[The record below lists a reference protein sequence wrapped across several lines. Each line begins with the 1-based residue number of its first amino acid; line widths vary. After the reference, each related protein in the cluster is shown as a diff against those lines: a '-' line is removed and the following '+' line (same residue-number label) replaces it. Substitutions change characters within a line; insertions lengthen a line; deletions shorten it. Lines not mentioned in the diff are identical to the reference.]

1 MKHHDINSVPAEQLP
16 SFPAP
21 NAPDQ
26 EEFASIAAGLRAQ
39 RERFQKLN
47 EFCDRAIAEI
57 RASLEPSHDEVNQAA
72 AEPKKPVS
80 RRRFVPRPKSAR
92 AA

>member
-1 MKHHDINSVPAEQLP
+1 MKHQDITSVPAEQLW
-16 SFPAP
+16 SIPATT
-21 NAPDQ
+21 ASDQ
-26 EEFASIAAGLRAQ
+26 EEFATIAAGLRAQ

-57 RASLEPSHDEVNQAA
+57 RASLEPDQNERHQAA
-72 AEPKKPVS
+72 VEPKQPVS
-80 RRRFVPRPKSAR
+80 RRRFIPRPKSAR

>member
-1 MKHHDINSVPAEQLP
+1 MKHHDINSVPAEQLC

-21 NAPDQ
+21 TAPDQ
-26 EEFASIAAGLRAQ
+26 EEFATIAAGLRAQ

-47 EFCDRAIAEI
+47 EFCDRAIAEL
-57 RASLEPSHDEVNQAA
+57 RASLEPNQDEHAA
-72 AEPKKPVS
+72 AEPTKPVN

>member
-1 MKHHDINSVPAEQLP
+1 MKHHDIKSVPAEQLS

-21 NAPDQ
+21 TAPDQ
-26 EEFASIAAGLRAQ
+26 EEFAGIAAGLRAQ

-47 EFCDRAIAEI
+47 EFCDRAIAEL
-57 RASLEPSHDEVNQAA
+57 RASLEPNQNERHQAA
-72 AEPKKPVS
+72 AELKKPVN

>member
-1 MKHHDINSVPAEQLP
+1 MKHHDIKSVPSEQLC

-21 NAPDQ
+21 TAPEQ
-26 EEFASIAAGLRAQ
+26 EEFAAIAAGLRAQ

-47 EFCDRAIAEI
+47 EFCDRAITEI
-57 RASLEPSHDEVNQAA
+57 RSSLEPNQDEHHQAA
-72 AEPKKPVS
+72 VEPKKPVS